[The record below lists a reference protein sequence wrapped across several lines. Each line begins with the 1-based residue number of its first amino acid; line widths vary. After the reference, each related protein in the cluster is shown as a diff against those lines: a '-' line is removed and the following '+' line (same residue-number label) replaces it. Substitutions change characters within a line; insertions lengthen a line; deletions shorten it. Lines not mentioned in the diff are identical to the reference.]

1 MAEKYKI
8 SKKDFYSWLKE
19 NQEEYDILM
28 AYYRCAMME
37 ITTKFQ
43 VLNEAMSLRYER
55 RNPIETIKNR
65 LKTFES
71 IRGKLERKHLELT
84 IENIERGLNDVAGI
98 RVICSFPMDI
108 YMMADSLSR
117 QDDLI
122 IIERKDYMQNP
133 KASGY
138 RSLHLIVAVPIFLHD
153 HKKMMTV
160 EVQFRTIGMDWWATL
175 EHKIKYKKNLP
186 HLPQVEASLI
196 HCAQTSYQ
204 LDLEMQELYKTA
216 MEAAEK
222 AEAAALEKENGG
234 KQTK

>member
-1 MAEKYKI
+1 MQNRYMI
-8 SKKDFYSWLKE
+8 SEGDFYTWLNK
-19 NQEEYDILM
+19 NREEFDILM
-28 AYYRCAMME
+28 TFYRCAIME
-37 ITTKFQ
+37 ISTKFQ
-43 VLNEAMSLRYER
+43 VLNEEMSLRYEK
-55 RNPIETIKNR
+55 RNPIESIKSR
-65 LKTFES
+65 LKSFES
-71 IRGKLERKHLELT
+71 IRGKLARKRLDLT
-84 IENIERGLNDVAGI
+84 IENIERGLDDVAGI

-108 YMMADSLSR
+108 YMLADSLSR

-122 IIERKDYMQNP
+122 VIDRKDYMQNP

-186 HLPQVEASLI
+186 DLPQVEASLI

-216 MEAAEK
+216 MQAAEAAEK
-222 AEAAALEKENGG
+222 AAEEK
-234 KQTK
+234 KRK